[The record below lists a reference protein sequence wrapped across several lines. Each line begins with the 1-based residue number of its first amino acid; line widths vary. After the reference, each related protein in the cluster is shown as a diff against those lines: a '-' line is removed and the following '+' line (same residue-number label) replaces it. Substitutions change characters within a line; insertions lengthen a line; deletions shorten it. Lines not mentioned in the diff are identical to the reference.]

1 MSRLASTPL
10 RADLIRRL
18 TEAVRRQ
25 VAWTVLHNQAIADR
39 LGMSATDLHAI
50 NLLDLEGPVTAGRL
64 AELMSLTTGAV
75 TGVLDR
81 LDRAGLVRREADPAD
96 RRRVVARLVP
106 EGMERVRAAFAA
118 VGSGV
123 QDLYAGYDDAQLRLL
138 VDYAERNAE
147 ITRRIAGQMRATD
160 PGPAP
165 DAEGELSAP
174 LGDVTAGR
182 LEITGNAANLRIRS
196 GAGAALLYTATF
208 ERRAPRIRARGGTV
222 TVAYPGIF
230 ALSAGRGVIGL
241 NGTVPWTV
249 EVRGGASNVDADL
262 SGVPLT
268 GFSLIGGSSRVDCRL
283 PRPAGTVV
291 LRIRGGASRVAF
303 RRPAEIPVR
312 VRVTGGLSKLR
323 VDARQYRAM
332 GGPAALDSPGY
343 EDASDRYELAVD
355 GGASHITVDG
365 M

>member
-1 MSRLASTPL
+1 M

-50 NLLDLEGPVTAGRL
+50 NLLDIEGPITAGRL

-81 LDRAGLVRREADPAD
+81 LERAGLVRREADPAD

-106 EGMERVRAAFAA
+106 AGMERVRAAFVA
-118 VGSGV
+118 VGTGV
-123 QDLYAGYDDAQLRLL
+123 QDLYTTYDDSQLRLL
-138 VDYAERNAE
+138 VEYAERNAE
-147 ITRRIAGQMRATD
+147 ITRRITAQMRAGE
-160 PGPAP
+160 PVP
-165 DAEGELSAP
+165 DRAGDGELSAP
-174 LGDVTAGR
+174 LGDATAGR
-182 LEITGNAANLRIRS
+182 LEISGNAAHLRIRS
-196 GAGAALLYTATF
+196 DAGAALLYAATF
-208 ERRAPRIRARGGTV
+208 ERRGPRIRARGGTV
-222 TVAYPGIF
+222 TVAYPGI
-230 ALSAGRGVIGL
+230 LSLGAGRGVIGL

>member
-1 MSRLASTPL
+1 MSRLESTPL
-10 RADLIRRL
+10 RVDLIRRL

-106 EGMERVRAAFAA
+106 
-118 VGSGV
+118 VGGVMSPV

-174 LGDVTAGR
+174 LGDVTSGR

-196 GAGAALLYTATF
+196 DAGAALLYTATF
-208 ERRAPRIRARGGTV
+208 ERRAPRIRALGGTV

-230 ALSAGRGVIGL
+230 ALGAGRGVIGL

-291 LRIRGGASRVAF
+291 LRIRGGAGRVAF